1 MRSSLGDNPTYLRSI
16 LNMNKVRIAK
26 NLIKS
31 GALNKNNAAQL
42 LNLLG
47 LHDGSIEEKRN
58 NLNEIYVFLA
68 ANNDND

>member
-1 MRSSLGDNPTYLRSI
+1 
-16 LNMNKVRIAK
+16 MNKVRIAK
-26 NLIKS
+26 NLVKS

-47 LHDGSIEEKRN
+47 LHDGSIEETQN
-58 NLNEIYVFLA
+58 NLNEIYAFLA